1 MNELVRLSTQ
11 DVSKAIPVTNSLII
25 SEKLQDEHWKITRV
39 IKKHLDDF
47 ETFGR
52 VNFESCTLET
62 NGGNQNIEIAILT
75 EEHFLF
81 LITLLRV
88 KSRKEAK
95 TEKEIKMQERNER
108 VIKLKKELVEKFMF
122 MKRELQARTNTRH
135 IGIESRKELTE
146 VIKNC
151 VTDEGKFKSF
161 AYSNYTRLIYK
172 KIFGKDTK
180 KIKEELGLTK
190 NDNLRDY
197 LTIEQL
203 KLVQDLESKI
213 ASYIEFTDS
222 TNKTDKE
229 TYEDIKNIVE
239 SNIKQFID

>member
-1 MNELVRLSTQ
+1 MTFILNEEQFYLLVTYM
-11 DVSKAIPVTNSLII
+11 KNT
-25 SEKLQDEHWKITRV
+25 
-39 IKKHLDDF
+39 
-47 ETFGR
+47 
-52 VNFESCTLET
+52 
-62 NGGNQNIEIAILT
+62 EIARKYKI
-75 EEHFLF
+75 EF
-81 LITLLRV
+81 V
-88 KSRKEAK
+88 KMFS
-95 TEKEIKMQERNER
+95 
-108 VIKLKKELVEKFMF
+108 F
-122 MKRELQARTNTRH
+122 MKKELQARQTTRH
-135 IGIESRKELTE
+135 IGVSVRKELTE

-161 AYSNYTRLIYK
+161 AHSNYTRLIYK

-213 ASYIEFTDS
+213 ASYIEFTDN

-229 TYEDIKNIVE
+229 IYEDIKNIVE
-239 SNIKQFID
+239 SNIK